1 MKEKKETKIAENIS
15 SGAEKVEEIEKTV
28 QKKSKTANGKRT
40 QETSKEEKIDVKKM
54 NAATSDGKA
63 EKESQAAKARV
74 EAALKK
80 QQQKQERKAA
90 YEKARVKAAAERKAR
105 EEKRKA
111 LRAERIRERAH
122 AKANRAQQRERER
135 AKRRENQKRDRN
147 YGGWL
152 AAVISLGAV
161 TLALTTALTVGAIEM
176 KNMKEGMMA
185 GYQSTTYELIGVV
198 ENVDNDLDRARV
210 SATPE
215 QQGRI
220 LTDLLVQARLA
231 EMDLEKMPI
240 CGQENC
246 NLTTFFNKVAHES
259 ERMLAKLRR
268 GEKLTE
274 EDEGKLQALY
284 ERAHAVKAELE
295 NYAAN
300 MQDNDIM
307 DYIKK
312 GEGAFSS
319 MLKKLENATLPEN
332 RAAVEGKDTKD
343 IKDGEEGKKAEMD
356 GAGKQRNAIQADED
370 GSKKITPA
378 QAEEMCKK
386 YFSEYKIDA
395 YQCIGETVAKGYT
408 AYNLQGY
415 DDNGTMLF
423 AELDYKNGE
432 LIRFD
437 YYEECQGD
445 SFTME
450 NAQTLAD
457 NFLKQLGYENMTA
470 VRARENGT
478 DVDFMYVYTQDGVV
492 YYPDTV
498 HVKVCRA
505 RGVVTGLDAAKY
517 LKNHQRRNLPERKIS
532 LETAQSAL
540 HKGVEVQ
547 QSRVAVVK
555 SARGERLAY
564 EFVCSYNGE
573 QYLIYTDATSGEEIS
588 ILNLKNLG

>member
-28 QKKSKTANGKRT
+28 QKKSKTENGKRT

-54 NAATSDGKA
+54 NAASSNGKA
-63 EKESQAAKARV
+63 EKESEAAKARV

-80 QQQKQERKAA
+80 QQLKQERKEAQA
-90 YEKARVKAAAERKAR
+90 KARKKAAEERKAR

-111 LRAERIRERAH
+111 LREERIRERAH
-122 AKANRAQQRERER
+122 AKANRSQKREKER
-135 AKRRENQKRDRN
+135 AKRRENHKRDN
-147 YGGWL
+147 GYGGWL
-152 AAVISLGAV
+152 AAVIALGAV
-161 TLALTTALTVGAIEM
+161 TLALTTAVTVGAIEM
-176 KNMKEGMMA
+176 KNMKDGMTA
-185 GYQSTTYELIGVV
+185 GYQSTTYELIGIV
-198 ENVDNDLDRARV
+198 ENVDNDLDRARIAA
-210 SATPE
+210 SSE
-215 QQGRI
+215 QQSRI

-231 EMDLEKMPI
+231 ETDLEKMPI

-246 NLTTFFNKVAHES
+246 NLTTFFNKVSHES

-274 EDEGKLQALY
+274 EDERKLQALY

-300 MQDNDIM
+300 MQDKDIM

-319 MLKKLENATLPEN
+319 MLKRLENATLPEN
-332 RAAVEGKDTKD
+332 RAAIDGKDTKD
-343 IKDGEEGKKAEMD
+343 IKEGKKPEMD

-370 GSKKITPA
+370 GGKKITPA

-386 YFSEYKIDA
+386 YFSEYKINE
-395 YQCIGETVAKGYT
+395 YQCVGETVARGYT

-415 DDNGTMLF
+415 DDKGTLLF

-450 NAQTLAD
+450 NAQTIAD
-457 NFLKQLGYENMTA
+457 NFLQQLGYENMSA

-478 DVDFMYVYTQDGVV
+478 DVDFMYVYEQNGVV

-505 RGVVTGLDAAKY
+505 RGVVTGLDAVRY
-517 LKNHQRRNLPERKIS
+517 LKNHQQRNLPERKIS
-532 LETAQSAL
+532 LEKAQSAL